1 MLDPV
6 KIISWLESFVNG
18 MRRSRLKT
26 LAALAH
32 AALSRCGVGVLS
44 LGRCIAGPT
53 SAKHSI
59 KRVWRFLRNGS
70 VETEAVHEALFK
82 QAARAPS
89 PLVVLVDWTDLHP
102 YRILVMA
109 VACDGRALPFWS
121 RTIVQGG
128 GRGQMK
134 SAEAEAVEFL
144 ARQAGK
150 GGGVVVVG
158 DRGFGNARWLGL
170 LRKHGIGFVQR
181 LSKGLTVFAPGCY
194 CRLGELDVRRGDGPQ
209 GRGVCTLGEKS
220 PFRARLVTLWQED
233 AREPWY
239 LVASIEGSASAIQS
253 IYKQRMWI
261 EAMFRDLKSRK
272 LGFGL
277 SEVRLSEPQRH
288 DRHLLVI
295 FLAYYLLCA
304 YGAEAESRGLDRA
317 QKANTVSERV
327 LSLATTGFL
336 ALKNSIRCSIKKAV
350 RQLLLTPT

>member
-1 MLDPV
+1 MLNPV
-6 KIISWLESFVNG
+6 KIISWLQSFVNG

-26 LAALAH
+26 LATLVH

-44 LGRCIAGPT
+44 LGRCIAGAT

-70 VETEAVHEALFK
+70 VETAAVHEALFR
-82 QAARAPS
+82 QAASASS

-109 VACDGRALPFWS
+109 VACDGRAMPFWS
-121 RTIVQGG
+121 KTILQGG

-144 ARQAGK
+144 AHQAGK
-150 GGGVVVVG
+150 DSSVVVVS

-170 LRKHGIGFVQR
+170 LQQHNIGFVQR
-181 LSKGLTVFAPGCY
+181 LNKGLTVFKPGCY
-194 CRLGELDVRRGDGPQ
+194 CRLNELDVRRGDSP
-209 GRGVCTLGEKS
+209 RSLGVCTLGEKS
-220 PFRARLVTLWQED
+220 PFRARLVTLWEEN
-233 AREPWY
+233 AHEPWY
-239 LVASIEGSASAIQS
+239 LVANTEGSDRGIKS
-253 IYKQRMWI
+253 IYKKRMWI
-261 EAMFRDLKSRK
+261 EAMFRDMKSRK
-272 LGFGL
+272 WGFGL

-304 YGAEAESRGLDRA
+304 YGAEAESRGLDKD